1 MLEGIL
7 VSIACG
13 LAWSISIILWKKIDD
28 NLDPLLINLGKN
40 ITGFLLFLVTV
51 SLFAPSMPI
60 IGNEDLKAILI
71 SGFIGIGIADALVLR
86 SINFLPASNVAL
98 LECLYSPLVILFAI
112 VFLGEGLSVTQ
123 VIGISL
129 VLGAVVYIQKPGS
142 MKGQEIAGRLFFK
155 GFLYMLAGLLF
166 MAYGVVLM
174 KPVLA
179 DVSLLW
185 VITLRM
191 ASGVFASGL
200 VFAFSPGK
208 MNSIKFALASHQKT
222 MLFTSFITSSY
233 IAILLWV
240 MGFKLLSAS
249 LSAVLNQTSTIF
261 TVVLAAIFLKE
272 KLTTGRAMAT
282 AVAVAGVVVLS
293 I

>member
-1 MLEGIL
+1 MLTGIL

-13 LAWSISIILWKKIDD
+13 FAWSISIILWKKIDE
-28 NLDPLLINLGKN
+28 NLNPLLINLGKN
-40 ITGFLLFLVTV
+40 ITGFILFVSTV
-51 SLFAPSMPI
+51 LILEPTLPQISTD
-60 IGNEDLKAILI
+60 DLSAILI
-71 SGFIGIGIADALVLR
+71 SGFIGIGLADALVLR
-86 SINFLPASNVAL
+86 SINFLPASNIAL
-98 LECLYSPLVILFAI
+98 LECLYAPLVIVFAI
-112 VFLGEGLSVTQ
+112 FFLGEGLTGSQ
-123 VIGISL
+123 FFGIVL
-129 VLGAVVYIQKPGS
+129 VLAAVVYIQSPKSWHHQSVTPS
-142 MKGQEIAGRLFFK
+142 LFMK
-155 GFLYMLAGLLF
+155 GFLLMLAGLLL

-191 ASGVFASGL
+191 AAGVVASVL
-200 VFAFSPGK
+200 VFLFSANK
-208 MNSIKFALASHQKT
+208 RKSIRFALASPQKKI
-222 MLFTSFITSSY
+222 LFLSFVTSSY
-233 IAILLWV
+233 VAILLWV

-272 KLTTGRAMAT
+272 RLTLGKAVAT

-293 I
+293 V